1 MTKNAQS
8 KSNNYSIDQIVFSKW
23 MEKNPATGIE
33 KNFMTSAEIS
43 EALEGIFTFTVYEI
57 AELMHENGYKF
68 ELESSSGQY
77 KWIVFKP

>member
-1 MTKNAQS
+1 MSSQS
-8 KSNNYSIDQIVFSKW
+8 KEIVPSIDILVFQKW
-23 MEKNPATGIE
+23 MEKNPNFGIE
-33 KNFMTSAEIS
+33 KTFMTSSEIV